1 MQIKDL
7 EQYLQIPEKSADDLV
22 ASEDARMAGTCE
34 WFSAKESYLRWSTFA
49 LEAPSVLWVT
59 GKPAAGMSVLAG
71 YAVGHLQ
78 NLNADWSYFFFKYGD
93 KSKSRLSAC
102 LRSLAFQMA
111 CTNTEVRDTLLEM
124 QKDGMRFDKDN
135 ERTIWHAL
143 FLRGIFQ
150 MAIPEQYWVI
160 DR

>member
-1 MQIKDL
+1 
-7 EQYLQIPEKSADDLV
+7 
-22 ASEDARMAGTCE
+22 
-34 WFSAKESYLRWSTFA
+34 
-49 LEAPSVLWVT
+49 
-59 GKPAAGMSVLAG
+59 
-71 YAVGHLQ
+71 
-78 NLNADWSYFFFKYGD
+78 
-93 KSKSRLSAC
+93 
-102 LRSLAFQMA
+102 MA
-111 CTNTEVRDTLLEM
+111 CTNTQVRDTLLEM

>member
-7 EQYLQIPEKSADDLV
+7 EQYLQIPEKSANDLV

-59 GKPAAGMSVLAG
+59 GKPAASKSVLAG

-78 NLNADWSYFFFKYGD
+78 NLNADCSYFFF
-93 KSKSRLSAC
+93 
-102 LRSLAFQMA
+102 
-111 CTNTEVRDTLLEM
+111 
-124 QKDGMRFDKDN
+124 
-135 ERTIWHAL
+135 I
-143 FLRGIFQ
+143 
-150 MAIPEQYWVI
+150 
-160 DR
+160 